1 MAQGTEK
8 VQSLENLSTKQEL
21 HDDPT
26 TNFRLRCRRG
36 TKSVR
41 GTCVDVKS
49 PISVA
54 LNGSV
59 SLALN
64 KVKRLLLNRQGVK

>member
-1 MAQGTEK
+1 VKQHNEK
-8 VQSLENLSTKQEL
+8 LDALKNLSTKQEL

-41 GTCVDVKS
+41 GTCVSAKV
-49 PISVA
+49 SVTVD
-54 LNGSV
+54 LNTSV

-64 KVKRLLLNRQGVK
+64 KVQRLLLTRRVQA